1 MARARISCPTKTA
14 MQSGGQ
20 ARPHKWVLEYE
31 PATRRDPD
39 PLMGWS
45 SAHDTLNEIHLQ
57 FDTLAEAVAFADK
70 HGLDYSVIEPHSR
83 RPKAKSYADNFRYDR
98 VRT

>member
-1 MARARISCPTKTA
+1 MAAARISRPAKTA
-14 MQSGGQ
+14 MQSGRAQ
-20 ARPHKWVLEYE
+20 TRKWVLEYE

-45 SAHDTLNEIHLQ
+45 SAQDTWNEVFLR
-57 FDTLAEAVAFADK
+57 FDSLDEALAYAKK
-70 HGLDYSVIEPHSR
+70 HQLDYIVIEPHQRS
-83 RPKAKSYADNFRYDR
+83 PKAKSYADNFRYDR